1 MTDANEKLS
10 RVRGYIERMPS
21 LPPTVTKVLEIC
33 NDPRTSPMDLNRIIS
48 LDPVLMARVLRLINS
63 AYYGLSTKI
72 VSMVRAIIMLGI
84 NTVKNLALSTA
95 VMDTLHRKSDLGVL
109 DPVEFWRHSLAVGVT
124 SRLLAKLLGAEAANL
139 DEYFT
144 AGLLHDIGKIPLERV
159 FAGEYARVIAVCAE
173 RKFPLSVVERE
184 LLGFDHTETGKI
196 IVEAWSLGSVI
207 RDTVSHHHD
216 PAAYDGPDRS
226 IVYTVHAASNY
237 VNQKRI
243 GDAGDRFPAGLDPTV
258 AETLQIDDDM
268 MDGLSGTVDAEIQ
281 KAEIFLKLI

>member
-1 MTDANEKLS
+1 MADTSEKLT
-10 RVRGYIERMPS
+10 RVRGYIDRMPS

-33 NDPRTSPMDLNRIIS
+33 NDPKTSPVDLNRIIS

-63 AYYGLSTKI
+63 AYYGIPTKI

-124 SRLLAKLLGAEAANL
+124 SKLLAKLAGVDASNL

-144 AGLLHDIGKIPLERV
+144 AGLLHDIGKIPLDRV
-159 FAGEYARVIAVCAE
+159 FADEYARVIAVCAE
-173 RKFPLSVVERE
+173 RKSPLATVERE
-184 LLGFDHTETGKI
+184 LLGFDHTDTGRI
-196 IVEAWSLGSVI
+196 IVEAWRLGSVI

-216 PAAYDGPDRS
+216 PAGYGGPDRN
-226 IVYTVHAASNY
+226 IVYTVHAASHY
-237 VNQKRI
+237 VNQKSI
-243 GDAGDRFPAGLDPTV
+243 GDAGDRFPAGLDPIV
-258 AETLQIDDDM
+258 AKTLQIDNQI
-268 MDGLSGTVDAEIQ
+268 MDGITATVDAEIQ
-281 KAEIFLKLI
+281 KAEIFL